1 MARLIRTRLWQSA
14 IVLLFVIT
22 ISFGITRLSGDP
34 VLLLVSPDAT
44 NTEIAAARHRL
55 GFDQP
60 LAVQY
65 AKYLSRAVQG
75 DFGDS
80 LRYNQ
85 PALGLVLERLP
96 ATLELALVSLGISLS
111 VALVLGV
118 LAATRRGSLVDQLSM
133 LVALVGQAVPVFLL
147 GILAILLFAV
157 RLRWL
162 PTSGR
167 GGLDNLV
174 LPSVTLGLY
183 STARLT
189 RLVRAGMLDILCQDY
204 IRTARSKG
212 LSERVVVIRHA
223 LRNTLMSVITVAGI
237 ELGSLLGGAVVVETV
252 FAWPGMGLLAIQAI
266 NSRDYPIVMAE
277 VAVVGALIIMVNL
290 LVDLLYGVF
299 DPRIRTT

>member
-1 MARLIRTRLWQSA
+1 MARLIKTRLWQSV
-14 IVLLFVIT
+14 IVLFFVVT

-44 NTEIAAARHRL
+44 TEEIASARQRL
-55 GFDQP
+55 GFDRP
-60 LAVQY
+60 LVIQY

-96 ATLELALVSLGISLS
+96 ATLELALVSLGISVA
-111 VALVLGV
+111 VALVLGI

-133 LVALVGQAVPVFLL
+133 LVALAGQAAPVFLL
-147 GILAILLFAV
+147 GILAILVFSV
-157 RLRWL
+157 RLRWF

-167 GGLDNLV
+167 GGIDNLV
-174 LPSVTLGLY
+174 LPSFTLGLY

-189 RLVRAGMLDILCQDY
+189 RLVRAGMIDTLSQDY
-204 IRTARSKG
+204 IRTARGKG
-212 LSERVVVIRHA
+212 LSERVVVIQHA
-223 LRNTLMSVITVAGI
+223 FRNTLLSVITVAGI

-252 FAWPGMGLLAIQAI
+252 FAWPGMGLLAVQAI

-277 VAVVGALIIMVNL
+277 VAVVGALIILINL

-299 DPRIRTT
+299 DPRIRET